1 MAIRLYDSLTREL
14 RELQPSQPDGVFRMY
29 CCGPTIYGPTH
40 IGNFRTFL
48 IQDVLRRLLELEFG
62 ADKVK
67 HVRNLTDVDD
77 RTIEQAR
84 REQRPLAEITKKWT
98 DKFHEDCRA
107 LNLLAPHVE
116 PTATGHI
123 AEQVAMINELLA
135 KGLAYVAP
143 DGSVYFKIAAFPAYG
158 ALSRL
163 KERELKATITAAAD
177 DHKDDAS
184 DFALWKAYKPEEDG
198 TVKWPGPRGAAAGRP
213 GWHIECSAMSRK
225 HLGDTIDLHSGG
237 EDLLFPHHENEIAQ
251 SEGCTGH
258 LFSHHWFH
266 CKFLL
271 VDDRK
276 MSKSLGNLYTLDDL
290 TAKGFSPMAVRYALL
305 AGHPRKQL
313 NFTLDSLHAAESAL
327 VKLEKIKSHL
337 IANAFTIDHLSEG
350 YAFLSQTPATS
361 DSLSAYQEAWNDL
374 TDDLNI
380 PAALGAIFEA
390 AGSYSS
396 PSLNPA
402 KPNPRWITSADAK
415 RDLVGLRKILFA
427 LGLNA
432 QAPAVLKNEAPATVA
447 ALADKRWAAK
457 MVKDYATADALR
469 QELAAAGWSMLDGK
483 DGYKL
488 EPLKK

>member
-62 ADKVK
+62 AAKVK
-67 HVRNLTDVDD
+67 HVRNITDVDD
-77 RTIEQAR
+77 RTIEQAK
-84 REQRPLAEITKKWT
+84 REKRPLAEITKKWT
-98 DKFHEDCRA
+98 DKFHVDCEA
-107 LNLLAPHVE
+107 LNLLPPHVE
-116 PTATGHI
+116 PKATDYI
-123 AEQVAMINELLA
+123 AEQVAMIDELLA

-143 DGSVYFKIAAFPAYG
+143 DGSVYFKIAAFPPYG

-198 TVKWPGPRGAAAGRP
+198 DVKWPGPRGAAEGRP

-258 LFSHHWFH
+258 LFSHHWYH

-271 VDDRK
+271 VDGAK

-290 TAKGFSPMAVRYALL
+290 VAKGFSPMAVRYALL
-305 AGHPRKQL
+305 KGHPQQQL
-313 NFTLDSLHAAESAL
+313 NFTLESLHEAESSLNNLKRYREKLVAFARNTKGQNSAL
-327 VKLEKIKSHL
+327 FNEVTGR
-337 IANAFTIDHLSEG
+337 FIDR
-350 YAFLSQTPATS
+350 
-361 DSLSAYQEAWNDL
+361 NDERGL
-374 TDDLNI
+374 CDGLNM
-380 PAALGAIFEA
+380 PMALGALFSIIRTPWPAQLSPEQAANDLASFDEA
-390 AGSYSS
+390 I
-396 PSLNPA
+396 
-402 KPNPRWITSADAK
+402 W
-415 RDLVGLRKILFA
+415 A
-427 LGLNA
+427 LGLDLSDIGKPKVDIPNSIS
-432 QAPAVLKNEAPATVA
+432 
-447 ALADKRWAAK
+447 ALADKRWAARLA
-457 MVKDYATADALR
+457 KDFKAADALR
-469 QELAAAGWSMLDGK
+469 KELAAAGWSMLDGK
-483 DGYKL
+483 DGYRL
-488 EPLKK
+488 EPLKR

>member
-62 ADKVK
+62 PGKVK
-67 HVRNLTDVDD
+67 HVRNITDVDD
-77 RTIEQAR
+77 RTIAQAKS
-84 REQRPLAEITKKWT
+84 EKRPLAAITRHWT
-98 DKFHEDCRA
+98 DKFHADCRA
-107 LNLLAPHVE
+107 LNLLPPHVE
-116 PTATGHI
+116 PTATSHI

-135 KGLAYVAP
+135 KGLAYVAS
-143 DGSVYFKIAAFPAYG
+143 DGSVYFKIAAFPSYG

-163 KERELKATITAAAD
+163 KERELKATITTADD

-184 DFALWKAYKPEEDG
+184 DFALWKAYKPDEDG
-198 TVKWPGPRGAAAGRP
+198 DVKWPGPRGAAAGRP

-251 SEGCTGH
+251 SEGCSGH

-276 MSKSLGNLYTLDDL
+276 MSKSLGNLYTLDEL

-313 NFTLDSLHAAESAL
+313 NFTLESLHAAESAL
-327 VKLEKIKSHL
+327 RTIRSIHVVINDPRNQMAGDPVSHR
-337 IANAFTIDHLSEG
+337 FDG
-350 YAFLSQTPATS
+350 VF
-361 DSLSAYQEAWNDL
+361 EAL
-374 TDDLNI
+374 RDDMNTA
-380 PAALGAIFEA
+380 AALGELFTTGHEITTG
-390 AGSYSS
+390 AGLR
-396 PSLNPA
+396 PT
-402 KPNPRWITSADAK
+402 KADAEAFETT
-415 RDLVGLRKILFA
+415 LRVFGFTLE
-427 LGLNA
+427 
-432 QAPAVLKNEAPATVA
+432 QQRQEAPTDIV
-447 ALADKRWAAK
+447 ALAEKRWAARQA
-457 MVKDYATADALR
+457 KDFKAADALR
-469 QELAAAGWSMLDGK
+469 KELAAVGWSMLDGK

>member
-67 HVRNLTDVDD
+67 HVRNITDVDD
-77 RTIEQAR
+77 RTIAQAW
-84 REQRPLAEITKKWT
+84 REKRPLAEITKKWT
-98 DKFHEDCRA
+98 DKFHADCTK
-107 LNLLAPHVE
+107 LNLLPPHVE
-116 PTATGHI
+116 PTATSHI
-123 AEQVAMINELLA
+123 AEQVQMINELLA

-158 ALSRL
+158 ELSRI
-163 KERELKATITAAAD
+163 KERELKATITAADD

-184 DFALWKAYKPEEDG
+184 DFALWKAYKPDEDG
-198 TVKWPGPRGAAAGRP
+198 DVKWPGPRGAAAGRP

-266 CKFLL
+266 SKHLL
-271 VDDRK
+271 VDGMK
-276 MSKSLGNLYTLDDL
+276 MSKSLGNLYTLDDVV
-290 TAKGFSPMAVRYALL
+290 AKGYSPMALRLALL
-305 AGHPRKQL
+305 SGHYRKQL

-327 VKLEKIKSHL
+327 R
-337 IANAFTIDHLSEG
+337 T
-350 YAFLSQTPATS
+350 
-361 DSLSAYQEAWNDL
+361 LSAIRSVIIKPVNIVNDPSESHRFDAVFAALQE
-374 TDDLNI
+374 DLNV
-380 PAALGAIFEA
+380 PAALGALFKTGYELTHGIGDKPTKADGTAFEKVL
-390 AGSYSS
+390 Y
-396 PSLNPA
+396 
-402 KPNPRWITSADAK
+402 
-415 RDLVGLRKILFA
+415 A
-427 LGLNA
+427 LGIVPPSEE
-432 QAPAVLKNEAPATVA
+432 QRTKSAVYEAPLGVT
-447 ALADKRWAAK
+447 ALAEKRKAAK
-457 MVKDYATADALR
+457 LDKDFVAADALR
-469 QELAAAGWSMLDGK
+469 KEIFAAGWNMKDGK
-483 DGYKL
+483 DGAYTL